1 VGSLNFHNAD
11 LDLQS
16 LIRSVTYLIKGAI
29 FRPGYAMSESGRSSL
44 DICPL
49 GELIDMYHIHEATEL
64 HDKVFALLGMSSD
77 DLSKAS
83 LSPNYGIPWEELFQN
98 LIKFLLYDK
107 ISTETLGHKQIAL
120 INSKGC
126 ILGKVSRVQSDI
138 AQGGSQGADII
149 FNNISRQLG
158 YKEGWSA
165 HWTLHNSANSVREGD
180 LVCLLQGASKPT
192 IVRLHDDH
200 FDIIMIAA
208 TPLEEML
215 KLSQSMKTLSRNF
228 LLIWD
233 WEKQPKEVQGLE
245 QHETL
250 LQTKHWASDHSKI
263 GFEDLLGKA
272 TRTWKVVMI
281 LEDSAEYEK
290 AQEKIQEAIKGYEIA
305 AVGGHQGMV
314 KHLLETGEVDVDF
327 KHKDGTTPLWWAAK
341 EGHDTMIKL
350 LLNTGEVN
358 IDSKHEDGTTPLW
371 WAAKGGHLAAVERLL
386 QEKAEVNIVGG
397 YGGITALQAA
407 AGGGH
412 LAVVKRL
419 LQEKAEVNTTAGYSG
434 MTALQAAAGGG
445 HLAVVEQMLQE
456 KAEVNTAAA
465 ESSGRTALQAAA
477 GGGHLAVVER
487 LLQEKA
493 EVNAAAAENSGRT
506 ALQAAAEGGHLA
518 VVERLLQEKAEVNT
532 VAAKYGGRTA
542 LQAAAEGGHLAII
555 ERLFQEKAKVNA
567 AAAESSGRT
576 ALQAAAGGGHLAVV
590 ERLLQEKAKVNAAAA
605 EYSGRTALQ
614 AAAEGGH
621 LAVVERLLQEKAEVN
636 PAAAKYI
643 MMTASQQ
650 NHKLVVD
657 LLLKYEANTAIVD
670 KDGYTCLHFAVFAE
684 NDAMVQEFIDQGFVN
699 KKDHYGAT
707 PLHYASKKGHEA
719 IVQLLLEGGADVNAV
734 CNNIDTAI
742 ILASWRNHKPVVDLL
757 LKYGANAAMANK
769 EGYTCLHFAVE
780 ARSKAMVQ
788 VLLDWGASIE
798 ANDSGETPLAASI
811 RRGYDEITCLLEEKS
826 EQEKREKEK
835 REREKKERE
844 RERENKTSNG
854 VSSRKCSIM

>member
-1 VGSLNFHNAD
+1 
-11 LDLQS
+11 
-16 LIRSVTYLIKGAI
+16 VTYLIKGAI

-49 GELIDMYHIHEATEL
+49 GELIDMYHTHEATEL

-158 YKEGWSA
+158 YEEGWSA

-215 KLSQSMKTLSRNF
+215 KLSQLMKTLSRNF

-233 WEKQPKEVQGLE
+233 WEKHPKEVQGLE

-272 TRTWKVVMI
+272 TRTWKVAMI

-305 AVGGHQGMV
+305 AVGEHQGMV

-434 MTALQAAAGGG
+434 MTA
-445 HLAVVEQMLQE
+445 
-456 KAEVNTAAA
+456 
-465 ESSGRTALQAAA
+465 
-477 GGGHLAVVER
+477 
-487 LLQEKA
+487 
-493 EVNAAAAENSGRT
+493 
-506 ALQAAAEGGHLA
+506 
-518 VVERLLQEKAEVNT
+518 
-532 VAAKYGGRTA
+532 
-542 LQAAAEGGHLAII
+542 
-555 ERLFQEKAKVNA
+555 
-567 AAAESSGRT
+567 
-576 ALQAAAGGGHLAVV
+576 
-590 ERLLQEKAKVNAAAA
+590 
-605 EYSGRTALQ
+605 
-614 AAAEGGH
+614 
-621 LAVVERLLQEKAEVN
+621 
-636 PAAAKYI
+636 
-643 MMTASQQ
+643 
-650 NHKLVVD
+650 
-657 LLLKYEANTAIVD
+657 
-670 KDGYTCLHFAVFAE
+670 
-684 NDAMVQEFIDQGFVN
+684 
-699 KKDHYGAT
+699 
-707 PLHYASKKGHEA
+707 
-719 IVQLLLEGGADVNAV
+719 
-734 CNNIDTAI
+734 
-742 ILASWRNHKPVVDLL
+742 
-757 LKYGANAAMANK
+757 
-769 EGYTCLHFAVE
+769 
-780 ARSKAMVQ
+780 
-788 VLLDWGASIE
+788 
-798 ANDSGETPLAASI
+798 
-811 RRGYDEITCLLEEKS
+811 
-826 EQEKREKEK
+826 
-835 REREKKERE
+835 
-844 RERENKTSNG
+844 
-854 VSSRKCSIM
+854 